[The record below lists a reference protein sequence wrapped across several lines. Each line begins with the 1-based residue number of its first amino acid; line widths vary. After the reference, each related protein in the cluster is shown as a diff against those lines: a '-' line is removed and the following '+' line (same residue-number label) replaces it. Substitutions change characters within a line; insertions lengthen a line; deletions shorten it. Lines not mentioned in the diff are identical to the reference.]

1 MENGIS
7 GFRMNVPYAWNAPCV
22 GAKLITSTCTVC
34 WYSENTARLAGD
46 THIAIAVQKCV
57 WRRILVRCDLCP
69 LSDPED
75 TCPEAEGKFGIEHK
89 DGMLGCKHPR
99 NWVEKRDEEY
109 SSHLGAMGL
118 DMGIE
123 MDMPADELE
132 RVIEICKH
140 MVGLDSE
147 RPYHRHGK
155 AFYRAYRNY
164 YGDVPEGNR
173 LLDKLPECLFRVHRD
188 ERGATY
194 HLTKTGLEWLGRWLK
209 IKITVR

>member
-1 MENGIS
+1 M
-7 GFRMNVPYAWNAPCV
+7 
-22 GAKLITSTCTVC
+22 
-34 WYSENTARLAGD
+34 
-46 THIAIAVQKCV
+46 
-57 WRRILVRCDLCP
+57 RCEYCP

-75 TCPEAEGKFGIEHK
+75 VCPEAEGAYGIEFK
-89 DGMLGCKHPR
+89 DGALGCKHPR
-99 NWVEKRDEEY
+99 NWVEKRDSEHDTCYGE
-109 SSHLGAMGL
+109 MGL

-123 MDMPADELE
+123 MDLTAEELA
-132 RVIEICKH
+132 RAIEICKH

-173 LLDKLPECLFRVHRD
+173 LLDKLPECLFRVSRND
-188 ERGATY
+188 RGATY
-194 HLTKTGLEWLGRWLK
+194 HLTKTGLEWLGRQLG

>member
-1 MENGIS
+1 M
-7 GFRMNVPYAWNAPCV
+7 
-22 GAKLITSTCTVC
+22 
-34 WYSENTARLAGD
+34 
-46 THIAIAVQKCV
+46 
-57 WRRILVRCDLCP
+57 RCEYCP

-75 TCPEAEGKFGIEHK
+75 VCPEAEGKFGIEHK

-99 NWVEKRDEEY
+99 NWVEKRDSDHDTCYGE
-109 SSHLGAMGL
+109 MGL

-123 MDMPADELE
+123 MDLTEEEVA
-132 RVIEICKH
+132 RATEICKH

-173 LLDKLPECLFRVHRD
+173 LLDKLPECLIRVCRN

-194 HLTKTGLEWLGRWLK
+194 HLTKTGLEWLGRQLK

>member
-1 MENGIS
+1 M
-7 GFRMNVPYAWNAPCV
+7 
-22 GAKLITSTCTVC
+22 
-34 WYSENTARLAGD
+34 
-46 THIAIAVQKCV
+46 
-57 WRRILVRCDLCP
+57 RCDLCP
-69 LSDPED
+69 LSDRED

-89 DGMLGCKHPR
+89 DGVLGCKHPR

-109 SSHLGAMGL
+109 SNYLGAMGL

-123 MDMPADELE
+123 MVMPADELE

-164 YGDVPEGNR
+164 FADVPEGNR
-173 LLDKLPECLFRVHRD
+173 LLDKLPECLFTVHRN

-194 HLTKTGLEWLGRWLK
+194 HLTQTGLDWLGRRLK